1 MSKCPFCEADIFLE
15 EFFHTTIKE
24 TKKGKIKKK
33 TGEFKGES
41 MSLGYR
47 HGVKMWTCPSCDKI
61 LGFSEYMW
69 NTA

>member
-1 MSKCPFCEADIFLE
+1 MPKCPFCETDIFLE
-15 EFFHTTIKE
+15 DFFHTIVKE

-41 MSLGYR
+41 MSLGYG
-47 HGVKMWTCPSCDKI
+47 HSVKMWICPSCDKI

-69 NTA
+69 DSA